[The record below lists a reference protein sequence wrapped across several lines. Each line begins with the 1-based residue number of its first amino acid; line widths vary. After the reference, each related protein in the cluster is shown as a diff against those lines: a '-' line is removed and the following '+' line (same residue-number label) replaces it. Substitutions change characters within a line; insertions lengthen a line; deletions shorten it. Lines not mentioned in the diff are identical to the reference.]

1 MSERKPLPQAT
12 ARAEAAAPP
21 AAPAPER
28 PLKRMADSAL
38 YLAEIVGEEGLQ
50 GVRMQA
56 GAILDTMDVVAGR
69 VALAHSASPCVTLS
83 FDRVDLTE
91 PLLHADLIRLEG
103 RLASVGRSSMMIE
116 VEVFRQDL
124 MAREYL
130 PVQRSYVTMVAIDG
144 ERRPNRNIP
153 GLRIETDEERA
164 IHERAVRH
172 KALMDG
178 WQRMQDETAGQR
190 LSLAEV
196 EEPLNAGKREFL
208 RPEETIVTVRRAFLP
223 RHTNV
228 LGTIFGGDILLWMD
242 RVATYCARRFT
253 RNRNMVTLAMNRI
266 VFQEP
271 IFTSDLVE
279 LTARVVYVRRF
290 TLEVAIDVAL
300 QRLDGTRLPS
310 HSGYFTVLNY
320 DEIGFKRPIL
330 TGLRLAQDDPE
341 GLRRFQQAKLRY
353 HFWKQHQEG

>member
-1 MSERKPLPQAT
+1 MSERSGSPPA
-12 ARAEAAAPP
+12 AGPAAAAPSADP
-21 AAPAPER
+21 AR

-56 GAILDTMDVVAGR
+56 GAILDTMDAVAGR

-91 PLLHADLIRLEG
+91 PVLHGDLIRLDG

-124 MAREYL
+124 MAREYV

-144 ERRPNRNIP
+144 QRRPNRNIP
-153 GLRIETDEERA
+153 GLRVETDEERA
-164 IHERAVRH
+164 VHERAARY
-172 KALMDG
+172 KAGMAG
-178 WQRMQDETAGQR
+178 WQRMQDESAVRR

-196 EEPLNAGKREFL
+196 EEPLNAAKREFL
-208 RPEETIVTVRRAFLP
+208 RPEETVVTVRRVFLP
-223 RHTNV
+223 RNINV

-266 VFQEP
+266 VFEQP

-290 TLEVAIDVAL
+290 TLEVALDVTL
-300 QRLDGTRLPS
+300 QRPDGTRLRS
-310 HSGYFTVLNY
+310 HRGYFTVLNY

-330 TGLRLAQDDPE
+330 TGLKLAEEDQD
-341 GLRRFQQAKLRY
+341 GLRRFEQAKRRY
-353 HFWKQHQEG
+353 HFWKEHQAG